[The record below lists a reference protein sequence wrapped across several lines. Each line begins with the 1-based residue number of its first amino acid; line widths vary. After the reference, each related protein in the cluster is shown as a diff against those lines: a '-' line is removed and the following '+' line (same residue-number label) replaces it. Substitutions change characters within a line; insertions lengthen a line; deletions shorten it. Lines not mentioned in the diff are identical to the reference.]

1 MIGVERFEKRFLMV
15 AASVLAIF
23 FLALGYSVLA
33 MGVSMPGQGAEIQ
46 CRVDE
51 KLRKVLRKTPPF
63 DSPGVHQTA
72 PGKYNVVVIGQ
83 TWLFTPGDIELPAGA
98 EVTFYAT
105 SADVIHGFEIAGTRV
120 NMMLV
125 PGEVSTETY
134 TFKRPG
140 EYLFLCHEYC
150 GTLHHTMSGKVVV
163 K

>member
-1 MIGVERFEKRFLMV
+1 MIAVERFEKRFLIV

-33 MGVSMPGQGAEIQ
+33 MGVSMPGHGAEIQ

-120 NMMLV
+120 TSATSRLSSTTSTV
-125 PGEVSTETY
+125 PCACSPLDAAPSPASADVALAL
-134 TFKRPG
+134 R
-140 EYLFLCHEYC
+140 
-150 GTLHHTMSGKVVV
+150 GK
-163 K
+163 